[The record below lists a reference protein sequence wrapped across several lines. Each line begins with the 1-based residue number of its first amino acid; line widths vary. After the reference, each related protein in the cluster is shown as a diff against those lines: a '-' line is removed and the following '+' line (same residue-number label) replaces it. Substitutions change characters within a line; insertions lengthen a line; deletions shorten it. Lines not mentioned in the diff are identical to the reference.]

1 MNPVTL
7 ILHYKRNNTY
17 AFNVLVGALESAAS
31 CEQVEVVFAGSA
43 QSLAEAARSSRAAG
57 RATAVL
63 WSFYSP
69 QVFEVFRE
77 LAAVKEAIADAGVL
91 HVAGGTHATAEPE
104 HTLRGGFDLCAV
116 GEGEHTLIALA
127 EALQR
132 GEDPRALRGLAYLNA
147 AGAFVSNGPGERAD
161 LDAFPPCAPKHH
173 RYNALEITRG
183 CIYACKFCQTPFMFK
198 AKFRHRSVENI
209 AHHVEMMRQDRCFDV
224 RFITP
229 TCLSYGSPDESPNL
243 PKVEELL
250 AAVRGILRE
259 DGRLFFGTFPS
270 ELRPEHVTPEALRM
284 LKRYVDN
291 DNVIVGGQSGSD
303 RILKESG
310 RGHGVREIEDAV
322 RICLE
327 EGFLPNVDFIFGLPG
342 EEPVDVE
349 ASLALADRLS
359 ARGACVHA
367 HAFMPLPGTPWK
379 NAKPGVLT
387 DETIRRIEALAS
399 SAKVYGQWKQQMQVA
414 RELAAIPRPSRT
426 KRV

>member
-7 ILHYKRNNTY
+7 VLHYKRNNTY

-31 CEQVEVVFAGSA
+31 CDEVEIVFAGSA
-43 QSLAEAARSSRAAG
+43 ADVVAAAQKSRAAG
-57 RATAVL
+57 RVTAVL

-69 QVFEVFRE
+69 RVFDVFRE
-77 LAAVKEAIADAGVL
+77 LAWVKKTFADASVL
-91 HVAGGTHATAEPE
+91 HLAGGTHATAEPE

-116 GEGEHTLIALA
+116 GEGERTLITVA
-127 EALQR
+127 EALQA
-132 GEDPRALRGLAYLNA
+132 GVDTRALKGIAHLNPE
-147 AGAFVSNGPGERAD
+147 GTFVSNGQGERID
-161 LDAFPPCAPKHH
+161 LDDFPPCAPRHH

-209 AHHVEMMRQDRCFDV
+209 ARHVEMMKQDRCYDV

-243 PKVEELL
+243 AKVEELL
-250 AAVRGILRE
+250 AAVRGILGK

-342 EEPVDVE
+342 EMPEDVE

-359 ARGACVHA
+359 ARGARVHA

-379 NAKPGVLT
+379 NAAPGVLS
-387 DETIRRIEALAS
+387 DEIIRRIDALAS
-399 SAKVYGQWKQQMQVA
+399 HARVYGQWKQQMQVA
-414 RELAAIPRPSRT
+414 RELAGIPRPSRAP
-426 KRV
+426 RG